1 MTDEPD
7 PWSKDVPVSPAPTEF
22 VFAEPKNVA
31 PPTVPPIDSP
41 ASGASPMDAPPVAI
55 DLTTR
60 RRWIAAG
67 AGLSVVV
74 AGLLVAAALGSD
86 DSADSSTVS
95 PETTVSPEST
105 VVDVLPDTTAVPPRT
120 LPGSSSSGSPETV
133 EKDFV
138 PPGTWTKGV
147 FALPERFTRF
157 EVPTQLVALSN
168 RGLVIEIDL
177 PSGTTA
183 TLNLDDRQS
192 SSTLQLRDR
201 VALITSE
208 SGSPGIAP
216 LIVERGQPTITVDV
230 PSESG
235 GGYFVN
241 TGSNID
247 EFVIRTYVITNPEV
261 TTMVIG
267 IDGSVRTVDESSES
281 FFYGEFEVVTG
292 ERLLYDTGDLFLVS
306 PPGQKPATARRIS
319 SGVLIGR
326 SSSTL
331 FVSECD
337 AARVCDEVLIDVVT
351 GARTAAPDNETV
363 QFDRTNQNAVMS
375 PDGAALLLI
384 SGESGDAK
392 FFDLTTGDVT
402 QLPLRIGGNYTTPDF
417 SWVPDGSGIITLD
430 GGDIV
435 FVDRLTGQSTVL
447 PIDLPNTDAIID
459 VRARPAPAP

>member
-7 PWSKDVPVSPAPTEF
+7 PWSKDVPIVPAPTEF
-22 VFAEPKNVA
+22 VFADPKNVA
-31 PPTVPPIDSP
+31 PPTVPPIKSP
-41 ASGASPMDAPPVAI
+41 ASAASSRDTPPVAI
-55 DLTTR
+55 DLATR
-60 RRWIAAG
+60 RRWIGVGAA
-67 AGLSVVV
+67 LSVVV
-74 AGLLVAAALGSD
+74 VVGLVVAAALRSGD
-86 DSADSSTVS
+86 NADSS
-95 PETTVSPEST
+95 PDPNISPEST
-105 VVDVLPDTTAVPPRT
+105 VFDILPDATAAPPRT
-120 LPGSSSSGSPETV
+120 LPVRTTAAGSLKAAEDDPG
-133 EKDFV
+133 
-138 PPGTWTKGV
+138 PPGTWIKGA

-157 EVPTQLVALSN
+157 GVPTQLVALSN

-208 SGSPGIAP
+208 SGSSATAP

-319 SGVLIGR
+319 TGNLIGR

-402 QLPLRIGGNYTTPDF
+402 QLPIRIGGNYTTPDF